1 TDGTG
6 TWNRSAGAFGWSGRA
21 FPDDTASFD
30 PFQNLPFSASITVT
44 LRAAIARDP
53 AGNPLDGNG
62 DGTPDGSPQ
71 DDVVWSFAIETRD
84 LTPPTVVGINPANGA
99 TDVRE
104 TTGVTTTF
112 SEAMNATTVE
122 DGFSLWDAVRTWTGA
137 DGSFVWGPGGDV
149 VAYTPAGTLS
159 MSPSPPPPRM

>member
-1 TDGTG
+1 D
-6 TWNRSAGAFGWSGRA
+6 
-21 FPDDTASFD
+21 
-30 PFQNLPFSASITVT
+30 V
-44 LRAAIARDP
+44 
-53 AGNPLDGNG
+53 
-62 DGTPDGSPQ
+62 TPDGSTQ
-71 DDVVWSFAIETRD
+71 DAVVWSFATETRD
-84 LTPPTVVGINPANGA
+84 VTPPTVAAINPANGA

-104 TTGVTTTF
+104 TTGVTITF

-159 MSPSPPPPRM
+159 FDSVYHVALAATAADVSGNRLGTAFGSTFRTRPQPDTTPPRIVAT